1 MRAKALAVALGITIL
16 VGLTGCKD
24 RGNNSGALTTSER
37 KYCGLVK
44 EFKSHLPTVSKDA
57 DPEEFTA
64 AMSTSMMKNGKY
76 FDDLLKVAPAE
87 IKPDVDKAIAA
98 LRRVATGDIT
108 AYDGL
113 DLTKA
118 DEWEEAHCN
127 KS

>member
-1 MRAKALAVALGITIL
+1 MWGKALAVALGVTSL
-16 VGLTGCKD
+16 VGLAGCRD
-24 RGNNSGALTTSER
+24 RGNDSSALTTSER
-37 KYCGLVK
+37 KYCTMVK
-44 EFKSHLPTVSKDA
+44 DFKSHLPTVSKDA

-64 AMSTSMMKNGKY
+64 AMSDSMAKSGKY
-76 FDDLLKVAPAE
+76 FEDLLKVAPAE

-113 DLTKA
+113 DLSKA
-118 DEWEEAHCN
+118 DQWEEDHCT